1 MTSEKSANG
10 KLTFRTRVGRATI
23 ITGIIWVVLLIADI
37 ILQRFDLIVLW
48 GAIMLVLCVMDF
60 YGGRLVI
67 ADGNLLVYETF
78 RPVTVP
84 IDKIESI
91 SPWGRHGLKLHL
103 SDPSVLN
110 SRMPLMLQPADKEA
124 FIAALR
130 SARSSIKI
138 LPK

>member
-1 MTSEKSANG
+1 MTSEKSANRP
-10 KLTFRTRVGRATI
+10 LTFRTRVGRRTVVTALI
-23 ITGIIWVVLLIADI
+23 WITLLIADI
-37 ILQRFDLIVLW
+37 VLQRFDLIVLW
-48 GAIMLVLCVMDF
+48 GAVMLLFCVMDY
-60 YGGRLVI
+60 YGDRLVLT
-67 ADGNLLVYETF
+67 DGKLVVYETF
-78 RPVTVP
+78 RPVTIP

-110 SRMPLMLQPADKEA
+110 SRMPVMILPADKEA
-124 FIAALR
+124 FVAAIR

>member
-1 MTSEKSANG
+1 MTSEKSANRP
-10 KLTFRTRVGRATI
+10 LTFRTRVGRRTVVTAL
-23 ITGIIWVVLLIADI
+23 IWLTLLIADI
-37 ILQRFDLIVLW
+37 VLQRFDLIVLW
-48 GAIMLVLCVMDF
+48 GAVMLLFCVMDY
-60 YGGRLVI
+60 YGDRLVI
-67 ADGNLLVYETF
+67 TDGKLVVYETF
-78 RPVTVP
+78 RPVTIP

-110 SRMPLMLQPADKEA
+110 SRMPVMILPADKEA
-124 FIAALR
+124 FVAAIR

>member
-1 MTSEKSANG
+1 MTSEKSANRP
-10 KLTFRTRVGRATI
+10 LTFRTRVGRRTVVTALI
-23 ITGIIWVVLLIADI
+23 WITLLIADI
-37 ILQRFDLIVLW
+37 VLQRFDLIVLW
-48 GAIMLVLCVMDF
+48 GAVMLLFCVMDY
-60 YGGRLVI
+60 YGDRLI
-67 ADGNLLVYETF
+67 ITDGKLLVYETF
-78 RPVTVP
+78 RPVTIP

-110 SRMPLMLQPADKEA
+110 SRMPVMILPADKEA
-124 FIAALR
+124 FVAAIR

>member
-1 MTSEKSANG
+1 MTSEKSANRP
-10 KLTFRTRVGRATI
+10 LTFRTRVGRRTVVTAL
-23 ITGIIWVVLLIADI
+23 IWLTLLIADI
-37 ILQRFDLIVLW
+37 VLQRFDLIVLW
-48 GAIMLVLCVMDF
+48 GAVMLLFCVMDY
-60 YGGRLVI
+60 YGDRLVLT
-67 ADGNLLVYETF
+67 DGKLLVYETF
-78 RPVTVP
+78 RPVTIP

-110 SRMPLMLQPADKEA
+110 SRMPVMILPADKEA
-124 FIAALR
+124 FVAAIR

>member
-1 MTSEKSANG
+1 MTSEKSANRP
-10 KLTFRTRVGRATI
+10 LTFRTRVGRRTVVTAL
-23 ITGIIWVVLLIADI
+23 IWLTLLIADI
-37 ILQRFDLIVLW
+37 VLQRFDLIVLW
-48 GAIMLVLCVMDF
+48 GAVMLLFCVMDY
-60 YGGRLVI
+60 YGDRLI
-67 ADGNLLVYETF
+67 ITDGKLLAYETF
-78 RPVTVP
+78 RPVTIP

-110 SRMPLMLQPADKEA
+110 SRMPVMILPADKEA
-124 FIAALR
+124 FVAAIR